1 MKKTIGT
8 ILAVLCLAAALL
20 PGSGTAFAQTAGQWT
35 PREHPQDTIGCVNG
49 AQSDEIIAQADRDLG
64 GCKFTYRGKG
74 KLTGWEVPL
83 LEEGK
88 DYKILS
94 QSGRSITIAALD
106 EEGCLPYINAKVQ
119 QPSAVASTAAV
130 TTSGVA
136 AVPPATKRETEAQ
149 AQAGDVDAFCAL
161 YTAYQQKL
169 FHYAYYKLGNVQ
181 DAEDVVQ
188 DCMLTAFEQLGMLK
202 KPEAFGSWLFSILY
216 HGCAGAIKEQITR
229 RSQSDIAQ
237 YANSLA
243 CDQTAAFAQVELQQA
258 LALLSDTDQN
268 IILLSVVVGL
278 KSKEV
283 ARVTGLTAVNVR
295 QRRSRSL
302 AKMKRYLS

>member
-20 PGSGTAFAQTAGQWT
+20 LGSGTAFAQTAGQWT

-94 QSGRSITIAALD
+94 QSGRSITIEALD

-119 QPSAVASTAAV
+119 QPSAVPSTAAV
-130 TTSGVA
+130 TTSGCRTA
-136 AVPPATKRETEAQ
+136 CNEKRNGSAGTDAHGETDGKSTANGSRQHKSSHGSGGRRERKHCQGKPA
-149 AQAGDVDAFCAL
+149 GIAF
-161 YTAYQQKL
+161 
-169 FHYAYYKLGNVQ
+169 
-181 DAEDVVQ
+181 
-188 DCMLTAFEQLGMLK
+188 
-202 KPEAFGSWLFSILY
+202 
-216 HGCAGAIKEQITR
+216 GCAGRLCFGYGCPCT
-229 RSQSDIAQ
+229 
-237 YANSLA
+237 
-243 CDQTAAFAQVELQQA
+243 
-258 LALLSDTDQN
+258 
-268 IILLSVVVGL
+268 
-278 KSKEV
+278 
-283 ARVTGLTAVNVR
+283 
-295 QRRSRSL
+295 L
-302 AKMKRYLS
+302 AKKAAPIRE

>member
-20 PGSGTAFAQTAGQWT
+20 LGSGTAFAQTAGQWT

-94 QSGRSITIAALD
+94 QSGRSITIEALD

-119 QPSAVASTAAV
+119 QPSAVAFPARLPYRLQRKEKRKRRHRCARRNRRKKHRKWKQAAQKQPRKRWTARKKA
-130 TTSGVA
+130 
-136 AVPPATKRETEAQ
+136 PPREAGRYCLWLRWVLVLWLRLPLYFGADKR
-149 AQAGDVDAFCAL
+149 
-161 YTAYQQKL
+161 
-169 FHYAYYKLGNVQ
+169 
-181 DAEDVVQ
+181 
-188 DCMLTAFEQLGMLK
+188 
-202 KPEAFGSWLFSILY
+202 IR
-216 HGCAGAIKEQITR
+216 KEKRGI
-229 RSQSDIAQ
+229 
-237 YANSLA
+237 SL
-243 CDQTAAFAQVELQQA
+243 
-258 LALLSDTDQN
+258 
-268 IILLSVVVGL
+268 
-278 KSKEV
+278 
-283 ARVTGLTAVNVR
+283 
-295 QRRSRSL
+295 
-302 AKMKRYLS
+302 

>member
-20 PGSGTAFAQTAGQWT
+20 LGSGTAFAQTAGQWT

-94 QSGRSITIAALD
+94 QSGRSITIEALD

-119 QPSAVASTAAV
+119 QPSAVPSTAAV

-136 AVPPATKRETEAQ
+136 AVPPATKEKRKRRHRCARRNRRKSTANGSRQHKSSHGSGGRRERKHCQ
-149 AQAGDVDAFCAL
+149 GKPAGIAF
-161 YTAYQQKL
+161 
-169 FHYAYYKLGNVQ
+169 
-181 DAEDVVQ
+181 
-188 DCMLTAFEQLGMLK
+188 
-202 KPEAFGSWLFSILY
+202 
-216 HGCAGAIKEQITR
+216 GCAGRLCFGYGCPCT
-229 RSQSDIAQ
+229 
-237 YANSLA
+237 
-243 CDQTAAFAQVELQQA
+243 
-258 LALLSDTDQN
+258 
-268 IILLSVVVGL
+268 
-278 KSKEV
+278 
-283 ARVTGLTAVNVR
+283 
-295 QRRSRSL
+295 L
-302 AKMKRYLS
+302 AKKAAPIRE

>member
-20 PGSGTAFAQTAGQWT
+20 LGSGTAFAQTAGQWT

-136 AVPPATKRETEAQ
+136 AWTVALGRYAMTQKMRSFHVRFVFMVQKRTPATLKTRA
-149 AQAGDVDAFCAL
+149 ARIMSKAGSPA
-161 YTAYQQKL
+161 
-169 FHYAYYKLGNVQ
+169 
-181 DAEDVVQ
+181 
-188 DCMLTAFEQLGMLK
+188 
-202 KPEAFGSWLFSILY
+202 
-216 HGCAGAIKEQITR
+216 
-229 RSQSDIAQ
+229 
-237 YANSLA
+237 
-243 CDQTAAFAQVELQQA
+243 
-258 LALLSDTDQN
+258 
-268 IILLSVVVGL
+268 LSV
-278 KSKEV
+278 
-283 ARVTGLTAVNVR
+283 
-295 QRRSRSL
+295 
-302 AKMKRYLS
+302 

>member
-20 PGSGTAFAQTAGQWT
+20 LGSGTAFAQTAGQWT

-94 QSGRSITIAALD
+94 QSGRSITIEALD

-119 QPSAVASTAAV
+119 QPSAVPSTAAV

-149 AQAGDVDAFCAL
+149 AQAGDIDAFCAL

-216 HGCAGAIKEQITR
+216 HGCAGTIKEQITR
-229 RSQSDIAQ
+229 RNQSDIAQ

-243 CDQTAAFAQVELQQA
+243 CDQTAAFARVELQQA

-283 ARVTGLTAVNVR
+283 ARITGLTAVNVR

>member
-20 PGSGTAFAQTAGQWT
+20 LGSGTAFAQTAGQWT

-149 AQAGDVDAFCAL
+149 
-161 YTAYQQKL
+161 
-169 FHYAYYKLGNVQ
+169 
-181 DAEDVVQ
+181 
-188 DCMLTAFEQLGMLK
+188 
-202 KPEAFGSWLFSILY
+202 
-216 HGCAGAIKEQITR
+216 
-229 RSQSDIAQ
+229 IAR
-237 YANSLA
+237 AH
-243 CDQTAAFAQVELQQA
+243 V
-258 LALLSDTDQN
+258 
-268 IILLSVVVGL
+268 
-278 KSKEV
+278 
-283 ARVTGLTAVNVR
+283 
-295 QRRSRSL
+295 
-302 AKMKRYLS
+302 

>member
-1 MKKTIGT
+1 MKKIIGT

-20 PGSGTAFAQTAGQWT
+20 LGSGTAFAQTAGQWT

-94 QSGRSITIAALD
+94 QSGRSITIAALN

-119 QPSAVASTAAV
+119 QPSAVASTAAA

-149 AQAGDVDAFCAL
+149 TRDAHGETDGKSTTNGSRQHKSSHGSGGRRERKHRQGKPAGIAF
-161 YTAYQQKL
+161 
-169 FHYAYYKLGNVQ
+169 
-181 DAEDVVQ
+181 
-188 DCMLTAFEQLGMLK
+188 
-202 KPEAFGSWLFSILY
+202 
-216 HGCAGAIKEQITR
+216 GCAGRLCFGCGCPCT
-229 RSQSDIAQ
+229 
-237 YANSLA
+237 
-243 CDQTAAFAQVELQQA
+243 
-258 LALLSDTDQN
+258 
-268 IILLSVVVGL
+268 
-278 KSKEV
+278 
-283 ARVTGLTAVNVR
+283 
-295 QRRSRSL
+295 L
-302 AKMKRYLS
+302 AKKAAPIRE

>member
-20 PGSGTAFAQTAGQWT
+20 LGSGTAFAQTAGQWT

-94 QSGRSITIAALD
+94 QSGRSITIEALD

-119 QPSAVASTAAV
+119 QPSAVPST
-130 TTSGVA
+130 A

-149 AQAGDVDAFCAL
+149 AQMRTEKQTEKAPQMEAGSTKAATEAVDGEKESTAKGSRPVLPLAAL
-161 YTAYQQKL
+161 
-169 FHYAYYKLGNVQ
+169 
-181 DAEDVVQ
+181 
-188 DCMLTAFEQLGMLK
+188 
-202 KPEAFGSWLFSILY
+202 
-216 HGCAGAIKEQITR
+216 GACVLATVALVLWQRKR
-229 RSQSDIAQ
+229 R
-237 YANSLA
+237 
-243 CDQTAAFAQVELQQA
+243 
-258 LALLSDTDQN
+258 
-268 IILLSVVVGL
+268 
-278 KSKEV
+278 
-283 ARVTGLTAVNVR
+283 R
-295 QRRSRSL
+295 
-302 AKMKRYLS
+302 

>member
-20 PGSGTAFAQTAGQWT
+20 LGSGTAFAQTAGQWT

-49 AQSDEIIAQADRDLG
+49 APSDEIIAQADRDLG

-130 TTSGVA
+130 TTSAQLFGR
-136 AVPPATKRETEAQ
+136 TK
-149 AQAGDVDAFCAL
+149 
-161 YTAYQQKL
+161 
-169 FHYAYYKLGNVQ
+169 
-181 DAEDVVQ
+181 
-188 DCMLTAFEQLGMLK
+188 
-202 KPEAFGSWLFSILY
+202 
-216 HGCAGAIKEQITR
+216 
-229 RSQSDIAQ
+229 
-237 YANSLA
+237 
-243 CDQTAAFAQVELQQA
+243 
-258 LALLSDTDQN
+258 
-268 IILLSVVVGL
+268 
-278 KSKEV
+278 
-283 ARVTGLTAVNVR
+283 
-295 QRRSRSL
+295 
-302 AKMKRYLS
+302 

>member
-8 ILAVLCLAAALL
+8 ILAVFCLAAALL
-20 PGSGTAFAQTAGQWT
+20 LGSGTAFAQTAGQWT

-74 KLTGWEVPL
+74 TLTGWEVPL

-136 AVPPATKRETEAQ
+136 AVPPATKRETEA
-149 AQAGDVDAFCAL
+149 VDGEKESTAKGSRPVLPLAALGACAL
-161 YTAYQQKL
+161 
-169 FHYAYYKLGNVQ
+169 
-181 DAEDVVQ
+181 
-188 DCMLTAFEQLGMLK
+188 
-202 KPEAFGSWLFSILY
+202 
-216 HGCAGAIKEQITR
+216 
-229 RSQSDIAQ
+229 
-237 YANSLA
+237 
-243 CDQTAAFAQVELQQA
+243 AAVA
-258 LALLSDTDQN
+258 LVLW
-268 IILLSVVVGL
+268 
-278 KSKEV
+278 
-283 ARVTGLTAVNVR
+283 
-295 QRRSRSL
+295 QR
-302 AKMKRYLS
+302 KRCR

>member
-20 PGSGTAFAQTAGQWT
+20 LGSGTAFAQTAGQWT

-94 QSGRSITIAALD
+94 QSGRSITIEALD

-119 QPSAVASTAAV
+119 QPSAVPSTAAV
-130 TTSGVA
+130 TTSCRTACNEKRNGSA
-136 AVPPATKRETEAQ
+136 GTDAHGETDGKSTANGSRQHKSSHGSGGRRERKHCQGKPA
-149 AQAGDVDAFCAL
+149 GIAF
-161 YTAYQQKL
+161 
-169 FHYAYYKLGNVQ
+169 
-181 DAEDVVQ
+181 
-188 DCMLTAFEQLGMLK
+188 
-202 KPEAFGSWLFSILY
+202 
-216 HGCAGAIKEQITR
+216 GCAGRLCFGYGCPCT
-229 RSQSDIAQ
+229 
-237 YANSLA
+237 
-243 CDQTAAFAQVELQQA
+243 
-258 LALLSDTDQN
+258 
-268 IILLSVVVGL
+268 
-278 KSKEV
+278 
-283 ARVTGLTAVNVR
+283 
-295 QRRSRSL
+295 L
-302 AKMKRYLS
+302 AKKAAPIRE

>member
-20 PGSGTAFAQTAGQWT
+20 LGSGTAFAQTAGQWT
-35 PREHPQDTIGCVNG
+35 PREHPHDTIGCVNG

-149 AQAGDVDAFCAL
+149 AQMRTEKQTEKAPQMEAGSTKAATGSGGRRERKHRQGKPAGIAF
-161 YTAYQQKL
+161 
-169 FHYAYYKLGNVQ
+169 
-181 DAEDVVQ
+181 
-188 DCMLTAFEQLGMLK
+188 
-202 KPEAFGSWLFSILY
+202 
-216 HGCAGAIKEQITR
+216 GCAGRLCFGCGCPCT
-229 RSQSDIAQ
+229 
-237 YANSLA
+237 
-243 CDQTAAFAQVELQQA
+243 
-258 LALLSDTDQN
+258 
-268 IILLSVVVGL
+268 
-278 KSKEV
+278 
-283 ARVTGLTAVNVR
+283 
-295 QRRSRSL
+295 L
-302 AKMKRYLS
+302 AKKAAPIRE

>member
-20 PGSGTAFAQTAGQWT
+20 LGSGTAFAQTAGQWT

-94 QSGRSITIAALD
+94 QSGRSITIEALD

-119 QPSAVASTAAV
+119 QPSAVPSTAAV

-149 AQAGDVDAFCAL
+149 AQMR
-161 YTAYQQKL
+161 TEK
-169 FHYAYYKLGNVQ
+169 
-181 DAEDVVQ
+181 
-188 DCMLTAFEQLGMLK
+188 
-202 KPEAFGSWLFSILY
+202 
-216 HGCAGAIKEQITR
+216 
-229 RSQSDIAQ
+229 
-237 YANSLA
+237 
-243 CDQTAAFAQVELQQA
+243 QTEKAP
-258 LALLSDTDQN
+258 
-268 IILLSVVVGL
+268 
-278 KSKEV
+278 
-283 ARVTGLTAVNVR
+283 
-295 QRRSRSL
+295 
-302 AKMKRYLS
+302 

>member
-20 PGSGTAFAQTAGQWT
+20 LGSGTAFAQTAGQWT

-119 QPSAVASTAAV
+119 QPSAVASTSAV

-149 AQAGDVDAFCAL
+149 AQMRTEKQTEKAPQMEAGSTKAATEAVDGEKESTAKGSRPVLPLAALGACAL
-161 YTAYQQKL
+161 AAVALVLWQRK
-169 FHYAYYKLGNVQ
+169 
-181 DAEDVVQ
+181 
-188 DCMLTAFEQLGMLK
+188 
-202 KPEAFGSWLFSILY
+202 
-216 HGCAGAIKEQITR
+216 R
-229 RSQSDIAQ
+229 R
-237 YANSLA
+237 
-243 CDQTAAFAQVELQQA
+243 
-258 LALLSDTDQN
+258 
-268 IILLSVVVGL
+268 
-278 KSKEV
+278 
-283 ARVTGLTAVNVR
+283 R
-295 QRRSRSL
+295 
-302 AKMKRYLS
+302 

>member
-20 PGSGTAFAQTAGQWT
+20 LGSGTAFAQTAGQWT

-94 QSGRSITIAALD
+94 QSGRSITIEALD

-119 QPSAVASTAAV
+119 QPSAVPSTAGGN
-130 TTSGVA
+130 TSRVGYRRLQRKEKRKRRHRCARRNRRKKHRKWKQA
-136 AVPPATKRETEAQ
+136 AQKQPRKRWTARKKALPREA
-149 AQAGDVDAFCAL
+149 GRYCLWLRWAL
-161 YTAYQQKL
+161 VFWLRLPLY
-169 FHYAYYKLGNVQ
+169 
-181 DAEDVVQ
+181 
-188 DCMLTAFEQLGMLK
+188 
-202 KPEAFGSWLFSILY
+202 FGKES
-216 HGCAGAIKEQITR
+216 GADKRIRKEKRGI
-229 RSQSDIAQ
+229 
-237 YANSLA
+237 SL
-243 CDQTAAFAQVELQQA
+243 
-258 LALLSDTDQN
+258 
-268 IILLSVVVGL
+268 
-278 KSKEV
+278 
-283 ARVTGLTAVNVR
+283 
-295 QRRSRSL
+295 
-302 AKMKRYLS
+302 

>member
-20 PGSGTAFAQTAGQWT
+20 LGSGTAFAQTAGQWT

-94 QSGRSITIAALD
+94 QSGRSITIEALD

-130 TTSGVA
+130 TTSCRTACNEKRNGSA
-136 AVPPATKRETEAQ
+136 GTDAHGETDGKSTANGSRQHKSSHGSGGRQERKHRQGKPA
-149 AQAGDVDAFCAL
+149 GIAF
-161 YTAYQQKL
+161 
-169 FHYAYYKLGNVQ
+169 
-181 DAEDVVQ
+181 
-188 DCMLTAFEQLGMLK
+188 
-202 KPEAFGSWLFSILY
+202 
-216 HGCAGAIKEQITR
+216 GCAGCLCFGCGCPCT
-229 RSQSDIAQ
+229 
-237 YANSLA
+237 
-243 CDQTAAFAQVELQQA
+243 
-258 LALLSDTDQN
+258 
-268 IILLSVVVGL
+268 
-278 KSKEV
+278 
-283 ARVTGLTAVNVR
+283 
-295 QRRSRSL
+295 L
-302 AKMKRYLS
+302 AKKAAPIRE

>member
-1 MKKTIGT
+1 MKKIIGT

-20 PGSGTAFAQTAGQWT
+20 LGSGTAFAQTAGQWT

-94 QSGRSITIAALD
+94 QSGRSITIVALD

-130 TTSGVA
+130 TTSGA
-136 AVPPATKRETEAQ
+136 AEKRKRRHRCARRNRRKKHRKWKQAAQKQPRKRWTARKKAPPREAGRYCLWLRWALVLWLRLPLYFGKESGADKR
-149 AQAGDVDAFCAL
+149 
-161 YTAYQQKL
+161 
-169 FHYAYYKLGNVQ
+169 
-181 DAEDVVQ
+181 
-188 DCMLTAFEQLGMLK
+188 
-202 KPEAFGSWLFSILY
+202 IR
-216 HGCAGAIKEQITR
+216 KEKRGI
-229 RSQSDIAQ
+229 
-237 YANSLA
+237 SL
-243 CDQTAAFAQVELQQA
+243 
-258 LALLSDTDQN
+258 
-268 IILLSVVVGL
+268 
-278 KSKEV
+278 
-283 ARVTGLTAVNVR
+283 
-295 QRRSRSL
+295 
-302 AKMKRYLS
+302 

>member
-20 PGSGTAFAQTAGQWT
+20 LGSGTAFAQTAGQWT

-94 QSGRSITIAALD
+94 QSGRSITIEALD

-119 QPSAVASTAAV
+119 QPSAVASTAAARLPYRLQRKEKRKRRHRCARRNRRKKHRKWKQAAQKQPRKRWTARKKAPPREAGRYCLWLRWV
-130 TTSGVA
+130 LVLWLRLPLYFGKESGA
-136 AVPPATKRETEAQ
+136 DKR
-149 AQAGDVDAFCAL
+149 
-161 YTAYQQKL
+161 
-169 FHYAYYKLGNVQ
+169 
-181 DAEDVVQ
+181 
-188 DCMLTAFEQLGMLK
+188 
-202 KPEAFGSWLFSILY
+202 IR
-216 HGCAGAIKEQITR
+216 KEKRGI
-229 RSQSDIAQ
+229 
-237 YANSLA
+237 SL
-243 CDQTAAFAQVELQQA
+243 
-258 LALLSDTDQN
+258 
-268 IILLSVVVGL
+268 
-278 KSKEV
+278 
-283 ARVTGLTAVNVR
+283 
-295 QRRSRSL
+295 
-302 AKMKRYLS
+302 

>member
-20 PGSGTAFAQTAGQWT
+20 LGSGTAFAQTAGQWT

-94 QSGRSITIAALD
+94 QSGRSITIEALD

-119 QPSAVASTAAV
+119 RKEKRKRRHRCARRNRRKKHRKWKQAAQKQPRKRWTARKKAPPREAGRYCLWLRWALV
-130 TTSGVA
+130 FWLRLPLYFGKESGA
-136 AVPPATKRETEAQ
+136 DKR
-149 AQAGDVDAFCAL
+149 
-161 YTAYQQKL
+161 
-169 FHYAYYKLGNVQ
+169 
-181 DAEDVVQ
+181 
-188 DCMLTAFEQLGMLK
+188 
-202 KPEAFGSWLFSILY
+202 IR
-216 HGCAGAIKEQITR
+216 KEKRGI
-229 RSQSDIAQ
+229 
-237 YANSLA
+237 SL
-243 CDQTAAFAQVELQQA
+243 
-258 LALLSDTDQN
+258 
-268 IILLSVVVGL
+268 
-278 KSKEV
+278 
-283 ARVTGLTAVNVR
+283 
-295 QRRSRSL
+295 
-302 AKMKRYLS
+302 

>member
-20 PGSGTAFAQTAGQWT
+20 LGSGTAFAQTAGQWT

-74 KLTGWEVPL
+74 TLTGWEVPL

-94 QSGRSITIAALD
+94 QSGRSITIVALD

-136 AVPPATKRETEAQ
+136 AVPPATKRETETQ
-149 AQAGDVDAFCAL
+149 AQ
-161 YTAYQQKL
+161 
-169 FHYAYYKLGNVQ
+169 
-181 DAEDVVQ
+181 
-188 DCMLTAFEQLGMLK
+188 MLTEKQTEKAPQM
-202 KPEAFGSWLFSILY
+202 EAGSTKAATEAVD
-216 HGCAGAIKEQITR
+216 GEKE
-229 RSQSDIAQ
+229 S
-237 YANSLA
+237 
-243 CDQTAAFAQVELQQA
+243 TA
-258 LALLSDTDQN
+258 
-268 IILLSVVVGL
+268 
-278 KSKEV
+278 K
-283 ARVTGLTAVNVR
+283 
-295 QRRSRSL
+295 
-302 AKMKRYLS
+302 

>member
-1 MKKTIGT
+1 MKKIIGT
-8 ILAVLCLAAALL
+8 ILAVFCLAAALL
-20 PGSGTAFAQTAGQWT
+20 LGSGTAFAQTAGQWT

-83 LEEGK
+83 LKEGK

-136 AVPPATKRETEAQ
+136 AVPPATKKRNGSAGTDAYGETDGKSTANGNRQHKSSHGSGGRRERKHRQ
-149 AQAGDVDAFCAL
+149 GKPAGIAF
-161 YTAYQQKL
+161 
-169 FHYAYYKLGNVQ
+169 
-181 DAEDVVQ
+181 
-188 DCMLTAFEQLGMLK
+188 
-202 KPEAFGSWLFSILY
+202 
-216 HGCAGAIKEQITR
+216 GCAGRLCFGCGCPCT
-229 RSQSDIAQ
+229 
-237 YANSLA
+237 
-243 CDQTAAFAQVELQQA
+243 
-258 LALLSDTDQN
+258 
-268 IILLSVVVGL
+268 
-278 KSKEV
+278 
-283 ARVTGLTAVNVR
+283 
-295 QRRSRSL
+295 L
-302 AKMKRYLS
+302 AKKACR